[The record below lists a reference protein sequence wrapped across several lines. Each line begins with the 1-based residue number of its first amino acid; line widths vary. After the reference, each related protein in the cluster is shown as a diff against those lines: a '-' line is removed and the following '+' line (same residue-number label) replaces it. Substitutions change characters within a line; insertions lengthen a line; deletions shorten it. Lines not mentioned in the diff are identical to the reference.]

1 VSSNQALNGIVLE
14 ASDSLAVG
22 TQTAN
27 ITSSTG
33 IILTQGNQVDGATQA
48 LNLIDAH
55 DIGSGGIVSQTVNQ
69 LGAGTTTLTQA
80 DNAATGGNMQAA
92 NLGIAS
98 GDVIDL
104 DQVYAEDGDLTL
116 VQSSVAS
123 SSNIQ
128 GVNYVEAADHIG
140 ATGLDQSVTVDGTTS
155 LTQGELNV
163 GGLNVQVGNGAVAI
177 AGTIS
182 KTSQAFTSAGDMG
195 LTQSAGGIGG
205 NNIQAVNMISAEG
218 AGADIGDAAAVTQ
231 TVTVGAANL
240 VLTQDAASNGNIQA
254 GNLALSGF
262 NIANLDQTIT
272 ASGATTV
279 DFNQT
284 PTGTGNTQAGN
295 MIKVTG
301 STSGLVDEATQV
313 FTSSGTS
320 TDFNQSSV
328 SSTLIQAGNLIDL
341 GAGNSINDTGST
353 QSFTAGGG
361 SVAMTQDGGGSS
373 NLQALNGIVYDT
385 TGAVSVFSQ
394 EIIIPANSFTMSQD
408 GVTGSG
414 QYGNFVGAKYN

>member
-1 VSSNQALNGIVLE
+1 MVSSQNSIKGDYQMKKMTKVAVFIATSLAASNALAADWSVTQDVTITVAAPSFEQGATGNVVSSNQALNGIVLE

-231 TVTVGAANL
+231 TVTV
-240 VLTQDAASNGNIQA
+240 
-254 GNLALSGF
+254 
-262 NIANLDQTIT
+262 
-272 ASGATTV
+272 
-279 DFNQT
+279 
-284 PTGTGNTQAGN
+284 
-295 MIKVTG
+295 
-301 STSGLVDEATQV
+301 
-313 FTSSGTS
+313 
-320 TDFNQSSV
+320 
-328 SSTLIQAGNLIDL
+328 
-341 GAGNSINDTGST
+341 
-353 QSFTAGGG
+353 
-361 SVAMTQDGGGSS
+361 
-373 NLQALNGIVYDT
+373 
-385 TGAVSVFSQ
+385 
-394 EIIIPANSFTMSQD
+394 
-408 GVTGSG
+408 
-414 QYGNFVGAKYN
+414 